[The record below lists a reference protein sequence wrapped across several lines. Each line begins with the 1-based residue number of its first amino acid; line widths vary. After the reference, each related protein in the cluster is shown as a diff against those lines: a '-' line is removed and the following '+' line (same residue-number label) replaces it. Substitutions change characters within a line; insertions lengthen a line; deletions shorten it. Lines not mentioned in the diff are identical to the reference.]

1 MTQKTKYNQPDAE
14 GFFGRFGGSFISETL
29 SRAVEELQAAY
40 QRYHDDPAFIAEF
53 KEELADYVG
62 RPSPVYYARRLSEKT
77 GGAHI
82 FLKRED
88 LNHTGAHKINNVIG
102 QAMLAKRM
110 GKRRI
115 IAETG
120 AGQHGVATAT
130 ICARYGLECVIY
142 MGSEDIQRQHP
153 NVQRMA
159 LLGAT
164 VMPVTSGSCTLKD
177 AMNDAIRDWITNVDH
192 TFYLIGSVA
201 GMHPYP
207 TMVRNFQT
215 VIGKECLVQ
224 IPVLFKRLGITKQ
237 HPDAVIACV
246 GGGSNAIGIFH
257 PYIEHEAV
265 RLIGVEAAGLGLD
278 TGQHA
283 ASIQRGS
290 PGVLHGNRSL
300 ILQDDKGQIQ
310 ETHSISA
317 GLDYPGVGPEHA
329 WLHETGRAEYVGATD
344 DEALHAFHHLSR
356 MEGII
361 PALEAC
367 HAVAYAIKLAATLP
381 REQAILVNLSGRG
394 DKDMETVMAQT
405 DVMGDQL

>member
-102 QAMLAKRM
+102 QAMLARRM
-110 GKRRI
+110 SKRRI

-164 VMPVTSGSCTLKD
+164 VMPVTSGSRTLKD

-215 VIGKECLVQ
+215 VIDKECLVQ

-356 MEGII
+356 VEGII

>member
-102 QAMLAKRM
+102 QAMLARRM
-110 GKRRI
+110 SKRRI

-164 VMPVTSGSCTLKD
+164 VMPVTSGSRTLKD

-317 GLDYPGVGPEHA
+317 GLDYPGVEPEHA

-356 MEGII
+356 VEGII

>member
-1 MTQKTKYNQPDAE
+1 MTNKPIYNQPDAD
-14 GFFGRFGGSFISETL
+14 GFFGQFGGSFISETL
-29 SRAVEELQAAY
+29 SRAVEELQTAY
-40 QRYHDDPAFIAEF
+40 HRYHNDPAFIAEF
-53 KEELADYVG
+53 EEELADYVG
-62 RPSPVYYARRLSEKT
+62 RPSPVYYARRLSDET

-88 LNHTGAHKINNVIG
+88 LNHTGAHKVNNVIG
-102 QAMLAKRM
+102 QAMLARRM

-142 MGSEDIQRQHP
+142 MGSEDIQRQRP
-153 NVQRMA
+153 NVQRMV

-164 VMPVTSGSCTLKD
+164 VVPVTSGSCTLKD
-177 AMNDAIRDWITNVDH
+177 AMNDAIRDWVTNVDH

-207 TMVRNFQT
+207 TMVRDFQT

-224 IPVLFKRLGITKQ
+224 IPVLFKRLGIAKQ

-257 PYIEHEAV
+257 PYIEHETV
-265 RLIGVEAAGLGLD
+265 RLIGVEAAGLGLNTD
-278 TGQHA
+278 QHA

-300 ILQDDKGQIQ
+300 ILQDDNGQVR

-329 WLHETGRAEYVGATD
+329 WLHEIGRAEYVGATD
-344 DEALHAFHHLSR
+344 DEALRAFHQLSR
-356 MEGII
+356 VEGII
-361 PALEAC
+361 PALEAS
-367 HAVAYAIKLAATLP
+367 HAVAYAIKLASTMS
-381 REQAILVNLSGRG
+381 RDQAILVNLSGRG
-394 DKDMETVMAQT
+394 DKDMETVMNQSST
-405 DVMGDQL
+405 GVQP